1 MTSFVWK
8 RKSNLRT
15 SSATAFDGAE
25 KDERDEEETLAI
37 EGVDW
42 LTAAKKRR
50 LILLEDNKTKSRRR
64 ASERLSKNN
73 CVYFEYMWPQ
83 APGGGRNSSR
93 ERAILGGNQVLG

>member
-1 MTSFVWK
+1 MTSFGWK
-8 RKSNLRT
+8 RKSNLGT

-25 KDERDEEETLAI
+25 KGEREEDETLAK

-64 ASERLSKNN
+64 ATERKKTA
-73 CVYFEYMWPQ
+73 F
-83 APGGGRNSSR
+83 
-93 ERAILGGNQVLG
+93 